1 MTIGEILKRRR
12 KAMKL
17 TQVEL
22 ADKAKVAQSLI
33 SQIENDIS
41 DNVTVGNLRSIAK
54 ALGCS
59 LIDLLPVSDKKQ

>member
-1 MTIGEILKRRR
+1 
-12 KAMKL
+12 MKL

-54 ALGCS
+54 ALE
-59 LIDLLPVSDKKQ
+59 LRLN